1 MAQLAP
7 APVQH
12 AQGEK
17 AVHLMPNVQFLYELH
32 LARLELE
39 CLTGAARLGDDYRT
53 LFVPTTADEDV
64 ILSRSAYCGDLE
76 GQPSQYAKL
85 SALNVTRSFN
95 QYLTHWFYPYKGK
108 FHPQMIRALINI
120 IGLQPGDLLL
130 DPFMGSGTTAVE
142 GALMGL
148 RVCGA
153 DVSPL
158 CVLIGLIKTNAMHH
172 LSGIEEAML
181 DLSATEEPTIE
192 ESIDK
197 ILNDP
202 VLGFKT
208 LAKLIALSD
217 SVRRGRDFAAS
228 FTRNAQR
235 MLQSM
240 HLMQQACIAV
250 RPQPVR
256 IKLGDARQLTLADA
270 SVDGVITSPPY
281 SLALDYIANDTHAL
295 QALGWDLQQA
305 RDQCIGVRGHGKQRY
320 RLYEQDMEACY
331 AEIARVLKPGKM
343 AAFVLGNSKLDG
355 KEIAT
360 VLHCQ
365 ECCHDLG
372 LRQIHKINKIVFGL
386 YNVMQDENILIFEK
400 TER

>member
-53 LFVPTTADEDV
+53 LFVPATADEEIV
-64 ILSRSAYCGDLE
+64 LARSAYCSDLE
-76 GQPSQYAKL
+76 GRPSQYAKL

-120 IGLQPGDLLL
+120 IGLQPGDLLF

-172 LSGIEEAML
+172 LPAIEAAMP
-181 DLSATEEPTIE
+181 DLLAVEEPTIE
-192 ESIDK
+192 EPIDK

-208 LAKLIALSD
+208 LAKLISLSD
-217 SVRRGRDFAAS
+217 SVRRGRNFAVAI
-228 FTRNAQR
+228 TRNARR
-235 MLQSM
+235 MQQSM
-240 HLMQQACIAV
+240 RLLQQACIV
-250 RPQPVR
+250 IGVQPEPAR

-270 SVDGVITSPPY
+270 SIDGVITTLFLS
-281 SLALDYIANDTHAL
+281 S
-295 QALGWDLQQA
+295 G
-305 RDQCIGVRGHGKQRY
+305 
-320 RLYEQDMEACY
+320 
-331 AEIARVLKPGKM
+331 
-343 AAFVLGNSKLDG
+343 
-355 KEIAT
+355 
-360 VLHCQ
+360 LHCQ
-365 ECCHDLG
+365 
-372 LRQIHKINKIVFGL
+372 
-386 YNVMQDENILIFEK
+386 
-400 TER
+400 